1 MGLALLTERH
11 AGQIAGVLS
20 CYDRIIV
27 QGTLPIF
34 CYADGMT
41 KYLSKRGIRIFGFT
55 DFAKPLT
62 ESIKANAQAVAA
74 ANGMEI
80 DYVRKKNFRKED
92 RVKEAIQKR
101 GTHPGL
107 VWIFSAL
114 EPCTTYQ
121 PWHNKKT
128 GQTYLRYD
136 DGKCLHYYFYFIDE
150 ELGLCYLR
158 VPTWCPFRLQFYCN
172 GHNWLARQL
181 DRKNIGYTL
190 LDNAFS
196 AIGDWKTAQQ
206 LADSWDPARL
216 HRKLDEF
223 ADRYCP
229 ILKDLPA
236 LPGTVNVQESYHWS
250 LDEAEYSTDIVFHR
264 RADLQAI
271 YGNLIRTAIH
281 TVKPDDIATFLGRK
295 LTGNYQ
301 DEMGNRYNVRIEGT
315 RVRHSMGMVSIKMY
329 DKFGLILRIET
340 TTKDVSFFKHYR
352 EVEQRSGELVSK
364 FAPMRKTIYSLGALR
379 EVLQASNRR
388 YLEFLSA
395 IDDPSNG
402 IDKLN
407 RITKTVHEEA
417 RSYRGFNFFDPEDE
431 AIFVTL
437 ARGEFAISGVQN
449 KALRKHYPKLNS
461 GQISRVLRRL
471 RTHGLIKKASHCYK
485 YYLTA
490 LGKQT
495 VALGLKIKNML
506 VIPELAQAPAR

>member
-1 MGLALLTERH
+1 MGLVLLTERH
-11 AGQIAGVLS
+11 AEQTAGVLS
-20 CYDRIIV
+20 CYDRVIV
-27 QGTLPIF
+27 QGTLPVF

-41 KYLSKRGIRIFGFT
+41 AYLSKRGIRIFDFT
-55 DFAKPLT
+55 QFVKPLT
-62 ESIKANAQAVAA
+62 DAIKANAEALALA
-74 ANGMEI
+74 RGLRI

-92 RVKEAIQKR
+92 KIKAVLKER

-121 PWHNKKT
+121 PWHDKKT
-128 GQTYLRYD
+128 AQTYLRPD

-150 ELGLCYLR
+150 ELGLCYVR

-172 GHNWLARQL
+172 GHNWLAREL
-181 DRKNIGYTL
+181 DREQIRYQL
-190 LDNAFS
+190 LDNAFVL
-196 AIGDWKTAQQ
+196 IEDWATAQR
-206 LADSWDPARL
+206 LADSWDASRL

-223 ADRYCP
+223 SERYCP
-229 ILKDLPA
+229 ILE
-236 LPGTVNVQESYHWS
+236 QIEEWYHWS
-250 LDEAEYSTDIVFHR
+250 LEEAEYATDIVFHR
-264 RADLQAI
+264 QADLQDI

-281 TVKPDDIATFLGRK
+281 TVKPDDIATFLGKK
-295 LTGNYQ
+295 LSGNYQ

-315 RVRHSMGMVSIKMY
+315 RVRHSMGMASIKMY
-329 DKFGLILRIET
+329 DKFGRILRIET

-352 EVEQRSGELVSK
+352 EVEQRNGEAVMK
-364 FAPMRKTIYSLGALR
+364 FAPMKKTIYSLGALR
-379 EVLQASNRR
+379 EALSAANRR

-407 RITKTVHEEA
+407 RITRTVHAEA
-417 RSYRGFNFFDPEDE
+417 RSYRGFNFFDPDDE
-431 AIFVTL
+431 ALFVAL

-449 KALRKHYPKLNS
+449 KALRARFPQYNS
-461 GQISRVLRRL
+461 GQMSRILRRL

-490 LGKQT
+490 LGKQ
-495 VALGLKIKNML
+495 VVSVGLKLKEL
-506 VIPELAQAPAR
+506 VIIPRLAAARAT